1 MGSDIAVGSDSIA
14 IDDWNSLWITSV
26 GDGIRRIP
34 YPERLRGKTRPVDSV
49 VSLDARIRRYLKARD
64 QFFAYRSQTERD
76 IAVLSSRVER
86 KEGVGIEEQIAAA
99 SRTTEDLEQRQRYHS
114 AQQGCTPARH
124 RPRSQT
130 PELPRIVG
138 PGRTGE
144 ASGTTSPR
152 PNSS

>member
-99 SRTTEDLEQRQRYHS
+99 SRTTEDLEQRQRYHKCS
-114 AQQGCTPARH
+114 TGVYPSPTPTTVADAR
-124 RPRSQT
+124 
-130 PELPRIVG
+130 
-138 PGRTGE
+138 
-144 ASGTTSPR
+144 AAANCGTW
-152 PNSS
+152 